1 MDIMAE
7 RSRAATTGKSE
18 MQSDS
23 QLLIEAKP
31 LRSPSAA
38 MKRSDT
44 EKPKRIREARS
55 AGVSI

>member
-1 MDIMAE
+1 MAE
-7 RSRAATTGKSE
+7 RSRAVTTGKSE

-23 QLLIEAKP
+23 QLSIEAKP
-31 LRSPSAA
+31 LRRPSAT
-38 MKRSDT
+38 MRRSDA

>member
-1 MDIMAE
+1 MAE
-7 RSRAATTGKSE
+7 RSRAVTTGKFE

-23 QLLIEAKP
+23 QLSIEEAAC
-31 LRSPSAA
+31 RPSAT
-38 MKRSDT
+38 MRRSDA